1 MQCDGKAT
9 WFIEGDAEAGADLDF
24 FKIKKPAARLEPLLG
39 LRAVPE
45 EMRIGFYDIKR
56 VTGEYLELFQR
67 AADRSL

>member
-1 MQCDGKAT
+1 MQCDGRAT
-9 WFIEGDAEAGADLDF
+9 WFSEGMQKQAQTWIFL
-24 FKIKKPAARLEPLLG
+24 KLKPAARLEPLLG

-56 VTGEYLELFQR
+56 VTGEYLVLFQR